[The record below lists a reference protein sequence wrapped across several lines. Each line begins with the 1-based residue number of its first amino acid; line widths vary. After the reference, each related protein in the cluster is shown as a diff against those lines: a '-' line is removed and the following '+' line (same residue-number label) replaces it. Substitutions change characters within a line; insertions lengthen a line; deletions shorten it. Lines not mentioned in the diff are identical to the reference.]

1 MRERM
6 RSLFP
11 LFVAALAAGCA
22 SPEAPTRAEISEEIV
37 LESTV
42 QAVDAETRE
51 ITLQRQDGTKVVMV
65 AGPEV
70 RNFAQIA
77 VGDKVRARYRVS
89 LTAQRLKPDDVAPE
103 PTAGIAVGVAEKGS
117 KPGIGIGAGVELTV
131 TVQSVDKK
139 QHIVVFTGPAGE
151 GPAGELHSVRAQRD
165 EGRRFISGLKVGDRV
180 KLVYTE
186 AIALTVEE

>member
-1 MRERM
+1 MRERV

-11 LFVAALAAGCA
+11 LFVAALAAGCG
-22 SPEAPTRAEISEEIV
+22 STSAPTRAEISHEIV

-42 QAVDAETRE
+42 QAVNAETRE
-51 ITLQRQDGTKVVMV
+51 IALQRQDGTKVVMV

-77 VGDKVRARYRVS
+77 VGDTVKARYRVS
-89 LTAQRLKPDDVAPE
+89 LTAQRLKPDEVGPE
-103 PTAGIAVGVAEKGS
+103 PTAGLAVGVAEEGS
-117 KPGIGIGAGVELTV
+117 KPGIGIGAGVEV
-131 TVQSVDKK
+131 TVLVESVDTK
-139 QHIVVFTGPAGE
+139 QHIVVFT

-180 KLVYTE
+180 RLVYTE
-186 AIALTVEE
+186 AIALAVEE

>member
-11 LFVAALAAGCA
+11 LFVVALAVGCA
-22 SPEAPTRAEISEEIV
+22 TTKAPTQVEISQEIV

-51 ITLQRQDGTKVVMV
+51 FTLKRQDGTKVVLV

-70 RNFAQIA
+70 RNFPQIA
-77 VGDKVRARYRVS
+77 VGDTVKARYRVS
-89 LTAQRLKPDDVAPE
+89 LTARRLNPDEVGSE
-103 PTAGIAVGVAEKGS
+103 TTTGLSVGVAKRGS
-117 KPGIGIGAGVELTV
+117 KPGVSIGADVEMTV
-131 TVQSVDKK
+131 TVESVDTK
-139 QHIVVFTGPAGE
+139 QHIVVFTGPD
-151 GPAGELHSVRAQRD
+151 GELHSVRAQRD
-165 EGRRFISGLKVGDRV
+165 EGRRFISGLEVGDRV

>member
-11 LFVAALAAGCA
+11 MFVAALAAGCA
-22 SPEAPTRAEISEEIV
+22 SPKAPTQAEISEEIV

-51 ITLQRQDGTKVVMV
+51 ITLEREDGTKVVMV

-77 VGDKVRARYRVS
+77 VGDKVRARYRES
-89 LTAQRLKPDDVAPE
+89 LTAQRLKPDEVAAE
-103 PTAGIAVGVAEKGS
+103 PTAGVAAARAEKGS
-117 KPGIGIGAGVELTV
+117 KPGVGIGAGVAVTV
-131 TVQSVDKK
+131 TVESVDKK
-139 QHIVVFTGPAGE
+139 QHIVVFTAAGE
-151 GPAGELHSVRAQRD
+151 GSEGELHSVRAQRD

>member
-1 MRERM
+1 MKLLPM
-6 RSLFP
+6 
-11 LFVAALAAGCA
+11 FVAALAAGCA
-22 SPEAPTRAEISEEIV
+22 STPAPTKAEISEEIV

-51 ITLQRQDGTKVVMV
+51 ITLERQDGTKVVMV

-77 VGDKVRARYRVS
+77 VGDTVRARYRVT
-89 LTAQRLKPDDVAPE
+89 LTAHRLKPDEVAPE
-103 PTAGIAVGVAEKGS
+103 PTVGLAVGVAEKGA
-117 KPGIGIGAGVELTV
+117 KPGIGIGAGLEVTV
-131 TVQSVDKK
+131 TVQSVDTK

-165 EGRRFISGLKVGDRV
+165 EGRRFIAGLKVGDRV

>member
-22 SPEAPTRAEISEEIV
+22 STQAPTRAEISDEIV

-42 QAVDAETRE
+42 QAVSAETRE
-51 ITLQRQDGTKVVMV
+51 ITLQRQDGTKVVVV

-70 RNFAQIA
+70 RNFAEIA
-77 VGDKVRARYRVS
+77 VGDTVKARYRVS
-89 LTAQRLKPDDVAPE
+89 LTAQRLKPDEVAPE
-103 PTAGIAVGVAEKGS
+103 PTAAVAFGKAKKGS
-117 KPGIGIGAGVELTV
+117 KPGIGIGAGVEVTV
-131 TVQSVDKK
+131 TVQSVDTK
-139 QHIVVFTGPAGE
+139 QHIVVFSAR
-151 GPAGELHSVRAQRD
+151 AGELHSVRAQRD

>member
-1 MRERM
+1 MK
-6 RSLFP
+6 LFP
-11 LFVAALAAGCA
+11 MFVAALAAGCA
-22 SPEAPTRAEISEEIV
+22 STPAPTQAEISQEIV

-42 QAVDAETRE
+42 QVLNAETRE
-51 ITLQRQDGTKVVMV
+51 ITLEREDGTKVVLL

-77 VGDKVRARYRVS
+77 VGDKVRARYRVTLS
-89 LTAQRLKPDDVAPE
+89 AQRLEPDEVASE
-103 PTAGIAVGVAEKGS
+103 PTVGIALGRAEKGS
-117 KPGIGIGAGVELTV
+117 KPGIGIGAGVEVTV
-131 TVQSVDKK
+131 TVQSIDKK
-139 QHIVVFTGPAGE
+139 QHIVVFTAAGE
-151 GPAGELHSVRAQRD
+151 GPEGELHSVRAQRD